1 MPTPADIDLVEE
13 CRRLLLRQTVRSA
26 SRLYLPPAVV
36 REFFGPVPSAAVPSA
51 VPRAPVDAVRPSV
64 PPPRAAAA
72 PPPPPEPVREWGP
85 ERLPPPAA
93 SAAGV
98 LAVPPAGLP
107 LANPGLPV
115 ASDWDGLAG
124 QVAACQRCPLCQG
137 RTRTVFGEGD
147 RRARLMFIGEGPGE
161 EEDRQGRPF
170 VGRAGEFLTKMIA
183 AMGLSRDQVY
193 IANIVKCRPPQ
204 NRTPHQEEVSAC
216 LPYLE
221 RQVQLLAPAAI
232 VTLGNVPL
240 QALFHEAGI
249 VRLRGHW
256 REYRGIPVMPTYH
269 PSYIIRMEGMAAE
282 REKKREVWNDLQE
295 VMRRLGLP
303 PPAKKA

>member
-1 MPTPADIDLVEE
+1 MP
-13 CRRLLLRQTVRSA
+13 
-26 SRLYLPPAVV
+26 
-36 REFFGPVPSAAVPSA
+36 PS
-51 VPRAPVDAVRPSV
+51 
-64 PPPRAAAA
+64 
-72 PPPPPEPVREWGP
+72 
-85 ERLPPPAA
+85 
-93 SAAGV
+93 
-98 LAVPPAGLP
+98 GLP

-124 QVAACQRCPLCQG
+124 QVVACNRCLLCQA

-221 RQVQLLAPAAI
+221 RQIQLLAPAAI